1 MDKPRATIREIDGQL
16 VLDDPDALAVV
27 QAVGKHNCKGT
38 FEMNKERVTHFAKR
52 IEEKGLSPADI
63 VIVILNVDDTHGG
76 PIADMLMPGHNWQ
89 EFRDRGETPFA
100 RGLAEREGIQGILGE
115 FDKDAAEELAGIEGV
130 AVVVVDHM
138 VAEVFTP

>member
-16 VLDDPDALAVV
+16 VLDDPDALAVF

-38 FEMNKERVTHFAKR
+38 FEMNKERVAHFVGR

-63 VIVILNVDDTHGG
+63 VIVILNVDDSHGG
-76 PIADMLMPGHNWQ
+76 PIADMLMPGHDWQ
-89 EFRDRGETPFA
+89 EFRDRGETPYA
-100 RGLAEREGIQGILGE
+100 RGLATREGIQGILGE